1 MNEEDE
7 LDLLLELVT
16 DVLIDMEIDH
26 KLSEGEPGHEQLYQ
40 RLLAEKI
47 TMRISELERKLKR
60 SAWDSFQRNLRL

>member
-7 LDLLLELVT
+7 L
-16 DVLIDMEIDH
+16 DH